1 MVDPD
6 APQSSSAEQTFLPE
20 LCPPKDRRFILIAA
34 ILASALGFIDGT
46 IVAIAV
52 PAIRE
57 TLNAD
62 LAQAQWM
69 HNAYMLT
76 LTSLML
82 IGGALGD
89 RFGTAKVFRFGIALF
104 VLASLGCA
112 ASVDAPTLIMARALQ
127 GVGAAIMIPGSL
139 AIIARTYPNEVR
151 AKAIGTWAAASAVT
165 TALGPII
172 GGLALSI
179 GGPDMWRW
187 IFAVNIPLG
196 GLSLWLLS
204 KPRYAP
210 RVPRTANV
218 DLPGIVTVAFAL
230 FAIAWGLT
238 SNHANAFGP
247 DLNWIG
253 AGFAALG
260 LFVAIEART
269 SEPMLPLTL
278 FKSRTFAFANLM
290 SFALYAAMSIMFFF
304 LPMAVIST
312 WGVRE
317 IEAAASFAPLSIFIA
332 TLSTRS
338 SILAARFGPARV
350 LAWGSCSVATGFALI
365 AMLAPQQNYWGHV
378 LPAMCLVGIG
388 MGLCVAPLSTAVM
401 GAVDERQSG
410 IASGVNNAISRLASL
425 IGVAAVSGTTA
436 IIYSRA
442 GGTASFGVYSPIQG
456 HVIATNTAFQSIM
469 WIAAIL
475 AVFSALLALAI
486 RSPRS

>member
-6 APQSSSAEQTFLPE
+6 APQSSSAAQSSLPA
-20 LCPPKDRRFILIAA
+20 LCPPQDRRFILTAA

-46 IVAIAV
+46 IVSIAI

-62 LAQAQWM
+62 LSQAQWV

-89 RFGTAKVFRFGIALF
+89 RFGTAKIFRFGIALF
-104 VLASLGCA
+104 VAASLGCA
-112 ASVDAPTLIMARALQ
+112 AATHAQTLIAARALQ
-127 GVGAAIMIPGSL
+127 GIGAAIMIPGSL
-139 AIIARTYPNEVR
+139 AIITRAYPKEVR
-151 AKAIGTWAAASAVT
+151 AIAIGTWAAASAVT

-172 GGLALSI
+172 GGLVLSF
-179 GGPDMWRW
+179 GGPEMWRW

-204 KPRYAP
+204 KPRYTP
-210 RVPRTANV
+210 RIPRAAKI
-218 DLPGIVTVAFAL
+218 DLLGIITIAFAL

-238 SNHANAFGP
+238 SEHGDTPGP
-247 DLNWIG
+247 DLRWIT
-253 AGFAALG
+253 AGLAALG
-260 LFVAIEART
+260 LFIVIEARV
-269 SEPMLPLTL
+269 SAPMLPLTL
-278 FKSRTFAFANLM
+278 FRSRVFAFANLM
-290 SFALYAAMSIMFFF
+290 SFTLYAALSIMFFF

-317 IEAAASFAPLSIFIA
+317 IDAAASFAPLSIFIA
-332 TLSTRS
+332 TLSTRAGM
-338 SILAARFGPARV
+338 LAARFGPAKV
-350 LAWGSCSVATGFALI
+350 LAIGSFCAAAGLCLMAV
-365 AMLAPQQNYWGHV
+365 LAPQQNYWGHV
-378 LPAMCLVGIG
+378 LPCMCLVGIG

-436 IIYSRA
+436 LIYARA
-442 GGTASFGVYSPIQG
+442 GGSASFGIQSATAG
-456 HVIATNTAFQSIM
+456 HIEASTVAFQSIL
-469 WIAAIL
+469 WIAASLAGISAIL
-475 AVFSALLALAI
+475 AVFI
-486 RSPRS
+486 RSPRT